1 MESSHGEVYATG
13 GLCSGVFLAPALPL
27 TYLTFV
33 IIFNRHL
40 DVDPDAKFWIWL
52 PALAIIDIS
61 VAATGIH
68 LLVAT
73 LRRRGGSCRSLMMAI
88 MIWPFLMLV
97 DATSLI
103 LQDGM
108 SAKLGFDTPLGL
120 IITSSIISACIWASS
135 VLIPSD

>member
-1 MESSHGEVYATG
+1 
-13 GLCSGVFLAPALPL
+13 
-27 TYLTFV
+27 
-33 IIFNRHL
+33 
-40 DVDPDAKFWIWL
+40 
-52 PALAIIDIS
+52 
-61 VAATGIH
+61 
-68 LLVAT
+68 
-73 LRRRGGSCRSLMMAI
+73 MMAI

-108 SAKLGFDTPLGL
+108 SVKLGFDTPLGL